1 LSVNRVSCFFS
12 FFLFYYLE
20 ATKMATDTSDQR
32 PAGGVKAEKLT
43 KTNKFDAYMKSGD
56 LYSLPVTAVPGCG
69 FMLGYLLK
77 RNGITRA
84 SELYD
89 LYTKQK
95 KGFAKYL
102 ACKFGSWNTIY
113 ANTVIK
119 AFEDWEKIHVV
130 KPEKKVKITEEKKK
144 GPPRKVGP
152 GSKKWEDFLKRT
164 DLSVTSIMSVPG
176 VASTLGCEMK
186 KRGYNTAKQ
195 LMDQFKGDK
204 KGQCN
209 GDDDKFNKWILCCFG
224 YWNTQYSKVVLAAI
238 KAYDSKTVPP
248 PIVQEE
254 VKQEPTENNEN
265 QGDVPVEPS
274 IKQEPTEDNENQG
287 DVPVEPSIKQEP
299 TEDNENQGDEDQEE
313 TLKDKLIRLAE
324 EAADSVAEALEQ
336 SEEETSNWNRELEE
350 FEGGDPY
357 FLPDI
362 Y

>member
-287 DVPVEPSIKQEP
+287 D
-299 TEDNENQGDEDQEE
+299 EDQEE